1 MPETING
8 FSVMQAFQVK
18 IDENVSSVRKF
29 ERLNIKGSLCYGSFA
44 NSLLYVLYIKRKK
57 GVEGEFPL
65 SRSIR

>member
-29 ERLNIKGSLCYGSFA
+29 ERLNIKGSLCMVPSRILCIICKKKKRSGGGISSVD
-44 NSLLYVLYIKRKK
+44 SLNVMT
-57 GVEGEFPL
+57 
-65 SRSIR
+65 